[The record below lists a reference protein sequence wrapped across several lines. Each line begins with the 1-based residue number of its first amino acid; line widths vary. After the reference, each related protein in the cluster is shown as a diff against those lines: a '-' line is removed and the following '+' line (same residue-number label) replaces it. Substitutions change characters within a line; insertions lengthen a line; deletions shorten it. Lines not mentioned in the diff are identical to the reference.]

1 MTSLDKQT
9 YTPHG
14 WGKEV
19 LLSWPVGGCLGE
31 DRLGRGRR
39 EEERKQPWSTEAGS
53 TEAGVVKRKE
63 RQACPERT
71 GLGWK
76 GKAEGKLLG

>member
-19 LLSWPVGGCLGE
+19 LISWPVGGCLEE

-39 EEERKQPWSTEAGS
+39 EEERKQPWSTEAG
-53 TEAGVVKRKE
+53 VVGRGE
-63 RQACPERT
+63 RQACSART
-71 GLGWK
+71 GSGCK
-76 GKAEGKLLG
+76 EGKLLG